1 MEILSLETI
10 AIARDMFACIPN
22 GDKTPLTPPYNEKA
36 YTFFF
41 LQSLWGRIDEE
52 AHRLYDA
59 NTHEWEIRKLRIVM
73 NELIYTEEGGRV

>member
-41 LQSLWGRIDEE
+41 CNRYE
-52 AHRLYDA
+52 DA
-59 NTHEWEIRKLRIVM
+59 LMKRHTD
-73 NELIYTEEGGRV
+73 YTMQIHTNGKFVNYES